1 MIINEAKAKE
11 IKEVYSQFYDY
22 KDEASTLS
30 SVANDLMKGLAERNA
45 DGEDPKVILKGL
57 KKGYT
62 EWKSTRMG
70 EADSLEIAISILA
83 SIGEE

>member
-1 MIINEAKAKE
+1 MIIDAARAKE

-30 SVANDLMKGLAERNA
+30 TSANDLMKGLAERIA
-45 DGEDPKVILKGL
+45 GGEDPKVILKGL

-83 SIGEE
+83 SIGDK